1 MQDAQ
6 QAINLRTP
14 EDQLAQA
21 RKQYVNSITNKQ
33 QLEKELL
40 IIIPD
45 LERLWKEKI
54 LVPFEFP
61 DDVVMDWRQYLNVFK
76 PQLLAKGIHQLAS
89 RLDAHAKR
97 FGSVHPQP
105 ELQPTAEEVYAA
117 KNPNEMKE
125 RINRAG
131 GVQNVRALYRSL
143 VQELRREEMKANPPQ
158 SRFNET
164 IMIAVLEQAA
174 GFDISFNLPKQTY
187 DDAGIYLPA
196 DHRKFA
202 LGIGWIEEGASD
214 PNGKPGEPAGVRDKL
229 TKKGEAALLGLQG
242 GIAIAFLAALR

>member
-1 MQDAQ
+1 MQDTQ
-6 QAINLRTP
+6 QGINLRTS

-21 RKQYVNSITNKQ
+21 RKQYVTSITNKQ
-33 QLEKELL
+33 QLEKDLV

-45 LERLWKEKI
+45 LERLWKEKV
-54 LVPFEFP
+54 LVPFRFP
-61 DDVVMDWRQYLNVFK
+61 DDTVMDWRQYLNVFK

-105 ELQPTAEEVYAA
+105 ELAPTAEEIYTA
-117 KNPNEMKE
+117 KSDEEIKE

-131 GVQNVRALYRSL
+131 GVQNVRAFYRSL
-143 VQELRREEMKANPPQ
+143 VQELRREEIKANPPQ
-158 SRFNET
+158 RRFNET

-174 GFDISFNLPKQTY
+174 GFDISFSVPKQTY
-187 DDAGIYLPA
+187 DDAGIYLPV

-202 LGIGWIEEGASD
+202 IGIGWIEEGS
-214 PNGKPGEPAGVRDKL
+214 DKL

-242 GIAIAFLAALR
+242 GIAIAFLAAVQ